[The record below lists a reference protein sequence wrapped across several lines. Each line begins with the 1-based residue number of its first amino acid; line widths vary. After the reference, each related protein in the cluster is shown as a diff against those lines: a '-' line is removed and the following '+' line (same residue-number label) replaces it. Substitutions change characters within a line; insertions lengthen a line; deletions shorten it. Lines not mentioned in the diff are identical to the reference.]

1 MLLTEAK
8 AYIGKKCSIRFQDR
22 HGQEQSVVSNIY
34 DATYVPLYGGY
45 LVTDNDDIRLDR
57 VCSIA
62 LVGETVETGAAHE
75 HNIQKLAA

>member
-8 AYIGKKCSIRFQDR
+8 AYIGKKCSICFQDR
-22 HGQEQSVVSNIY
+22 HGREQSIISNIY

-57 VCSIA
+57 VSSVA
-62 LVGETVETGAAHE
+62 LVGEVAEAIEAQEHQPQKIAA
-75 HNIQKLAA
+75 

>member
-1 MLLTEAK
+1 VLLTEAK

-22 HGQEQSVVSNIY
+22 HGQEQSIVSNIY

-57 VCSIA
+57 VLSIA
-62 LVGETVETGAAHE
+62 LVGETVEAAATPNQ
-75 HNIQKLAA
+75 NIEKIAA